1 MATRRKRTGMRMTQ
15 YNRKKKNSNRR
26 GRYNLVNK
34 RRKRRHKRKR
44 TQRGGWSQFAG
55 NEARSMSY
63 SQGGVLTP
71 KHLGLA
77 NPPPF
82 YAYKKCSA

>member
-1 MATRRKRTGMRMTQ
+1 MVSTKKRTRMRITQ

-26 GRYNLVNK
+26 RRYTLVNK
-34 RRKRRHKRKR
+34 RRRRRHRKNR

-55 NEARSMSY
+55 NEARGMGY

-71 KHLGLA
+71 RHLGLA

-82 YAYKKCSA
+82 YAYKKCNA